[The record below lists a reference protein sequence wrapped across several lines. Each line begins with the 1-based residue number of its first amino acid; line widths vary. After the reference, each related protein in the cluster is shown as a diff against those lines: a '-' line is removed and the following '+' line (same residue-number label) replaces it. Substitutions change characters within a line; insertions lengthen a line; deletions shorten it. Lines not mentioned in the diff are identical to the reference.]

1 MTKVKA
7 VIRDEEELT
16 AKLRT
21 RYDVFFA
28 SVSQSLSSK
37 ASRDKIG
44 QILNTVA
51 LLLAVGPGVVG
62 FLYVVTYVNQHGF
75 DFPILILIGSF
86 VVVLGVLTSL
96 GNKFRSP
103 FGRQLDRMV
112 YDYILDTLEI
122 KSAQHKKSATHPE
135 IRQQIRRSGLTN
147 QAIKYIMLDDRV
159 QFSNEHSEKPNFIT
173 EVKIRYHPQHQVAS
187 PFKLV
192 NWLFRPAMQTSVTS
206 VVRGYFLSVQLPQ
219 AISSR
224 VFITSKQQLHE
235 YGSDGAIDRLLASLD
250 QEWVDQW
257 TELEWNDFESL
268 FAVAG
273 GNQREVREVLTPDL
287 MIDLYE
293 WAKNTS
299 KLLSLFS
306 MDSTFIVCCRTSEL
320 ILTVLVRPSK
330 KMPYFNISL
339 ISQRHFGSSFVYQRT
354 LKRRGGEK

>member
-7 VIRDEEELT
+7 VIRDEEEL
-16 AKLRT
+16 AVKLRAQ
-21 RYDVFFA
+21 YDVFFA

-37 ASRDKIG
+37 ASHHKIALT
-44 QILNTVA
+44 LNTIA

-62 FLYVVTYVNQHGF
+62 FLYVVTYANQNGLDLF
-75 DFPILILIGSF
+75 ILILIGSF
-86 VVVLGVLTSL
+86 VATLGVLVAW

-112 YDYILDTLEI
+112 YDYILETIEI
-122 KSAQHKKSATHPE
+122 ESAQHKKSTTHPE

-159 QFSNEHSEKPNFIT
+159 QFSSQYSEKPNFIT
-173 EVKIRYHPQHQVAS
+173 EVEIRYHPQHQVSS
-187 PFKLV
+187 PFKIV
-192 NWLFRPAMQTSVTS
+192 NWLFRPAMQISVTS
-206 VVRGYFLSVQLPQ
+206 VVQGYFLSVQLPQ

-235 YGSDGAIDRLLASLD
+235 YGSDGVVDRLLASLD
-250 QEWVDQW
+250 QQWVDQW

-293 WAKNTS
+293 WAK
-299 KLLSLFS
+299 KHEQVAQLVFDGQYFYCLL
-306 MDSTFIVCCRTSEL
+306 
-320 ILTVLVRPSK
+320 P
-330 KMPYFNISL
+330 
-339 ISQRHFGSSFVYQRT
+339 YQRAHLNGAGAT
-354 LKRRGGEK
+354 IEKDALFQYIIDIATPLWFLFCLSEDIEKKRW